1 MKIISENKRKNAALE
16 AQKAMLENFAE
27 TFNRIKRDGDSQITE
42 SFHMPDG
49 TPIGVDSMHRPVSR
63 GSSNNIEEF
72 KGDLEMGYYNISK
85 QIESK
90 ISELRTEF
98 DKNEDTIYKL
108 EALMNETQRLTN
120 HLTEIR

>member
-1 MKIISENKRKNAALE
+1 MRKSDKKNNISKVNLLAEQRYLE
-16 AQKAMLENFAE
+16 SKGL
-27 TFNRIKRDGDSQITE
+27 ITE

-72 KGDLEMGYYNISK
+72 KSDLEMAYYNIGK

-108 EALMNETQRLTN
+108 EVLMNETQRLTN
-120 HLTEIR
+120 NLTEIR